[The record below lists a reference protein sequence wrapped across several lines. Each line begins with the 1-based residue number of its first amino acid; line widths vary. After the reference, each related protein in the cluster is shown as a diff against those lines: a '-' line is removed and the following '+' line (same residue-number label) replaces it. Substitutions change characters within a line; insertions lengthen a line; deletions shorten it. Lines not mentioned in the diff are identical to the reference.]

1 MTSSLLANS
10 ELDFNSMSSETE
22 HEGRSLLLVRAE
34 GKRRFEQARRARAA
48 QLHFDAD
55 ADARRYHQKNENR
68 WQQSPKVIWYS
79 ANPKNS
85 KIFYLFSLYSPPPI
99 PNSNLVKFEFSQT
112 AFFSGN
118 Y

>member
-48 QLHFDAD
+48 QFHFDAD
-55 ADARRYHQKNENR
+55 ADARRYHQKNENFSVAR
-68 WQQSPKVIWYS
+68 VTFPFSCSWVVLHVSKFLES
-79 ANPKNS
+79 NS
-85 KIFYLFSLYSPPPI
+85 
-99 PNSNLVKFEFSQT
+99 VQ
-112 AFFSGN
+112 G
-118 Y
+118 